1 MQIICANLLFYTL
14 FWGGVDMHRFD
25 FIQIDYP

>member
-14 FWGGVDMHRFD
+14 LGLDMHRFD
-25 FIQIDYP
+25 SIQIDYP

>member
-1 MQIICANLLFYTL
+1 MQIICADLLFYTL
-14 FWGGVDMHRFD
+14 FGGLDMHRFD